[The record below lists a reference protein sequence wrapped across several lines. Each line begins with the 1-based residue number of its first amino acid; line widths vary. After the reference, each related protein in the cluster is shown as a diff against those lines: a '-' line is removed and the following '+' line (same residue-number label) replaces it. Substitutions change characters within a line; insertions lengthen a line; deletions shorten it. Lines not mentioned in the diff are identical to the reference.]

1 MTKDV
6 QIFAETIEPEALA
19 QIEALAEHPVSDGS
33 KIRIMP
39 DVHAGAGCTIGT
51 TMTITD
57 RVCPN
62 LVGVDIGCGMFAVK
76 LDETEIDYAELD
88 KVIRSSVPSGMMIR
102 TKPVAAFDFDKL
114 RCPVADK
121 QRALL
126 SLGTLGGGNHFIEID
141 KDSCGGL
148 WLIIHSGSRHLGL
161 EVANYY
167 QQLAVKRISTPPAD
181 LIKEIAKTY
190 KEQGRQNEIQ
200 EVIEKVKAQYRDAK
214 KQKDLAYLE
223 GQDLD
228 DYLNDMGIVQQY
240 AKANR
245 EAIANEILRGM
256 SLKHSGW
263 LFHTTHNYIDLQNK
277 ILRKGAVSAQLG
289 EYLVIPMNMRDGVFL
304 CTGLGNP
311 DWNYSA
317 PHGAGRIMS
326 RKKAKET
333 ISAEDYVA
341 SMEGIF
347 TTSVGYGTIDEAPMA
362 YKDADEIRKL
372 IRPTCGVIDLMK
384 PQYNFKA
391 SE

>member
-1 MTKDV
+1 MTSDV
-6 QIFAETIEPEALA
+6 KIFAETLEDEAKEQIRKLA
-19 QIEALAEHPVSDGS
+19 LHPVSDCS

-39 DVHAGAGCTIGT
+39 DAHAGAGCTIGT

-62 LVGVDIGCGMFAVK
+62 LVGVDIGCGMFAVNLGK
-76 LDETEIDYAELD
+76 VEIDYAKLD
-88 KVIRSSVPSGMMIR
+88 GFIRANIPSGMMIR
-102 TKPVAAFDFDKL
+102 TEPAEYFDFSGI
-114 RCPVADK
+114 RCPNADTK
-121 QRALL
+121 RAQL

-141 KDSCGGL
+141 KDSCGYL
-148 WLIIHSGSRHLGL
+148 WLVIHTGSRHLGL

-167 QQLAVKRISTPPAD
+167 QDLAYKAMTAPPAD
-181 LIKEIAKTY
+181 LVKTVVEEL
-190 KEQGRQNEIQ
+190 KAQGRHSEIQ
-200 EVIEKVKAQYRDAK
+200 AKLESIKAERKKSVID
-214 KQKDLAYLE
+214 KDLTFLT
-223 GQDLD
+223 GSDLN
-228 DYLNDMGIVQQY
+228 DYLNDMGIVQEF

-245 EAIANEILRGM
+245 EAIAKQIMGAMGLSSVRQ
-256 SLKHSGW
+256 
-263 LFHTTHNYIDLQNK
+263 FHTIHNYIDLQNK
-277 ILRKGAVSAQLG
+277 ILRKGAVSAQSG
-289 EYLVIPMNMRDGVFL
+289 EELVIPMNMRDGVFL
-304 CTGLGNP
+304 CVGLGNP

-333 ISAEDYVA
+333 ISAEEYQL

-362 YKDADEIRKL
+362 YKDAEEIRKL
-372 IRPTCGVIDLMK
+372 IQPTCGVVDIMK

>member
-1 MTKDV
+1 
-6 QIFAETIEPEALA
+6 
-19 QIEALAEHPVSDGS
+19 
-33 KIRIMP
+33 
-39 DVHAGAGCTIGT
+39 
-51 TMTITD
+51 
-57 RVCPN
+57 
-62 LVGVDIGCGMFAVK
+62 
-76 LDETEIDYAELD
+76 
-88 KVIRSSVPSGMMIR
+88 
-102 TKPVAAFDFDKL
+102 
-114 RCPVADK
+114 
-121 QRALL
+121 
-126 SLGTLGGGNHFIEID
+126 
-141 KDSCGGL
+141 
-148 WLIIHSGSRHLGL
+148 
-161 EVANYY
+161 
-167 QQLAVKRISTPPAD
+167 
-181 LIKEIAKTY
+181 
-190 KEQGRQNEIQ
+190 
-200 EVIEKVKAQYRDAK
+200 
-214 KQKDLAYLE
+214 
-223 GQDLD
+223 
-228 DYLNDMGIVQQY
+228 MGIVQQY
-240 AKANR
+240 ARANR

-333 ISAEDYVA
+333 ISAE
-341 SMEGIF
+341 GIF

>member
-1 MTKDV
+1 MTNDV
-6 QIFAETIEPEALA
+6 KIFAETLEDEAKEQIRKLA
-19 QIEALAEHPVSDGS
+19 LHPVSDCS

-39 DVHAGAGCTIGT
+39 DAHAGAGCTIGT

-62 LVGVDIGCGMFAVK
+62 LVGVDIGCGMFAVNLGRID
-76 LDETEIDYAELD
+76 LDYSNLD
-88 KVIRSSVPSGMMIR
+88 KVIRSQIPSGMLIR
-102 TKPVAAFDFDKL
+102 SEPVQDFDFHGL
-114 RCPVADK
+114 RCPKANIE
-121 QRALL
+121 RAKL

-141 KDSCGGL
+141 KDSCGYL

-167 QQLAVKRISTPPAD
+167 QELAYKTMTVPPAD
-181 LIKEIAKTY
+181 LIKTVVEELKA
-190 KEQGRQNEIQ
+190 QGRHSEIQ
-200 EVIEKVKAQYRDAK
+200 AK
-214 KQKDLAYLE
+214 LESIKEEIKKSAGDKDLAFLTGVE
-223 GQDLD
+223 LD
-228 DYLNDMGIVQQY
+228 DYLNDMGIVQEF

-245 EAIANEILRGM
+245 EAIAKQIM
-256 SLKHSGW
+256 SAIGLSSVRQ
-263 LFHTTHNYIDLQNK
+263 FHTIHNYIDLQNK
-277 ILRKGAVSAQLG
+277 ILRKGAVSAQGG
-289 EYLVIPMNMRDGVFL
+289 EDLVIPMNMRDGVFL
-304 CTGLGNP
+304 CVGLGNP

-326 RKKAKET
+326 RKKARET
-333 ISAEDYVA
+333 ISAEDYVN

-362 YKDADEIRKL
+362 YKNAEEIRKL
-372 IRPTCGVIDLMK
+372 IQPTCGVIDLMK